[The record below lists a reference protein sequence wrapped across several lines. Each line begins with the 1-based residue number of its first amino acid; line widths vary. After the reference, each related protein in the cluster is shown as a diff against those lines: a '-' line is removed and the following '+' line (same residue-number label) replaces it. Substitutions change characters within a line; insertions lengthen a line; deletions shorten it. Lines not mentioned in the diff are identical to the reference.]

1 MIKALACLYRYGP
14 LVVLI
19 PLMLQHYAVAGMLIL
34 FFSIWN
40 AYGYKKNG
48 DIFTA
53 RIRAWTI
60 SR

>member
-14 LVVLI
+14 LVILI

-53 RIRAWTI
+53 RIRA
-60 SR
+60 